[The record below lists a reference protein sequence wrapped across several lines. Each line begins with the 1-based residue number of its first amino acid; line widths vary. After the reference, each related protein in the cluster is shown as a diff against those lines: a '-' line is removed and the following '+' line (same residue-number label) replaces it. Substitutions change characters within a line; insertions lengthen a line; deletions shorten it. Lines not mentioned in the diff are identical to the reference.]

1 MFAPIMSDAESY
13 NHCPPENEQ
22 QEQSGPNS
30 GQDSDGA
37 PPPSKAGVHTSDFVY
52 CVRRLCIDSKGDYT
66 K

>member
-37 PPPSKAGVHTSDFVY
+37 PPPSKAGVHT
-52 CVRRLCIDSKGDYT
+52 
-66 K
+66 